1 MYYVKIKNIFKYLIR
16 FIFLQ
21 TVVFITMVWY
31 FDKYVFLNQEHKF
44 EVYLGLVE
52 DRDRFYDFIPLSWVT
67 IDALFFILIFIFLVL
82 LYTTKF
88 YTYVNELDFS
98 YDRKFLDDYFML
110 YLLWNSFVF
119 SSLYVFRIT
128 GLSRANLVL
137 FSFLI
142 PIMLLL
148 FRNSE
153 ILSTLLGRSVSNE
166 NYISFN
172 LDEFSNFKNLRIIAF
187 RKERLA
193 INCDENE
200 LSNTVTD
207 EVGKLNKIINVNLVV
222 IRIQNTQKLS
232 KELEEFLIKLNKKVL
247 IISKEKLEFNSNF
260 IYRQILV
267 DSNNLYY
274 FNNDI
279 QYGAKFILKRL
290 FDIVLS
296 LLLIALLSP
305 ILLFITFLVS
315 RRDGFPSM
323 ITQKRVGLHG
333 SKFEMYKFRTMYKD
347 SHEKRADL
355 TDSNEK
361 SGPLFKITSD
371 PRIIKGLE
379 FLRTYSLDEL
389 PQLFNVLKGNMSLVG
404 PRPLFEEDTEYFDKN
419 YIRRLNVLPGMTGLL
434 QINERNT
441 DDFEV
446 WYKYDIEYIDNWSL
460 YLDIKILLKTFSAVI
475 NKRNTGS

>member
-1 MYYVKIKNIFKYLIR
+1 MKIKNIVKYFIR
-16 FIFLQ
+16 FVFLQ

-31 FDKYVFLNQEHKF
+31 FDKYVFINQEHKF
-44 EVYLGLVE
+44 EVYLSLVE

-187 RKERLA
+187 RKERLS

-200 LSNTVTD
+200 LSNTVID

-222 IRIQNTQKLS
+222 HSYSKYQK
-232 KELEEFLIKLNKKVL
+232 
-247 IISKEKLEFNSNF
+247 
-260 IYRQILV
+260 
-267 DSNNLYY
+267 
-274 FNNDI
+274 
-279 QYGAKFILKRL
+279 
-290 FDIVLS
+290 
-296 LLLIALLSP
+296 
-305 ILLFITFLVS
+305 
-315 RRDGFPSM
+315 
-323 ITQKRVGLHG
+323 
-333 SKFEMYKFRTMYKD
+333 
-347 SHEKRADL
+347 
-355 TDSNEK
+355 
-361 SGPLFKITSD
+361 
-371 PRIIKGLE
+371 IIK
-379 FLRTYSLDEL
+379 RT
-389 PQLFNVLKGNMSLVG
+389 
-404 PRPLFEEDTEYFDKN
+404 
-419 YIRRLNVLPGMTGLL
+419 
-434 QINERNT
+434 
-441 DDFEV
+441 
-446 WYKYDIEYIDNWSL
+446 
-460 YLDIKILLKTFSAVI
+460 
-475 NKRNTGS
+475 

>member
-1 MYYVKIKNIFKYLIR
+1 VKIKNIVKYFIR
-16 FIFLQ
+16 FVFLQ
-21 TVVFITMVWY
+21 TIVFITMVWY
-31 FDKYVFLNQEHKF
+31 FDKYVFINQEHKF

-200 LSNTVTD
+200 LSNNVID

-222 IRIQNTQKLS
+222 ISIQNTQKLS

-279 QYGAKFILKRL
+279 QYGAKFILKDYLIL
-290 FDIVLS
+290 FC
-296 LLLIALLSP
+296 
-305 ILLFITFLVS
+305 
-315 RRDGFPSM
+315 
-323 ITQKRVGLHG
+323 H
-333 SKFEMYKFRTMYKD
+333 YC
-347 SHEKRADL
+347 
-355 TDSNEK
+355 
-361 SGPLFKITSD
+361 
-371 PRIIKGLE
+371 
-379 FLRTYSLDEL
+379 
-389 PQLFNVLKGNMSLVG
+389 
-404 PRPLFEEDTEYFDKN
+404 
-419 YIRRLNVLPGMTGLL
+419 
-434 QINERNT
+434 
-441 DDFEV
+441 
-446 WYKYDIEYIDNWSL
+446 
-460 YLDIKILLKTFSAVI
+460 
-475 NKRNTGS
+475 